1 MEGMSESTTTPY
13 SPVRVGVLDNDS
25 CALECIVALLA
36 RLNTPNRQI
45 DAWASNNPAQAIQE
59 CRFCVRRTNVILV
72 DMALNGLTGAQ
83 IAARLRRDVPDIGI
97 IGMTAYQPELYREQ
111 LHAAGA
117 QALLDKSTL
126 RKTLPL
132 ALDAVSRG
140 LAYPADGGFDSVV
153 QSRMAASDET
163 AKRQVVWLT
172 VTERRVLSL
181 SMSSMNTREI
191 AQTLHVSAD
200 TVFSHRRNIKNKLHS
215 NTWYDVMDLCRSMH
229 IA

>member
-1 MEGMSESTTTPY
+1 M
-13 SPVRVGVLDNDS
+13 
-25 CALECIVALLA
+25 
-36 RLNTPNRQI
+36 
-45 DAWASNNPAQAIQE
+45 
-59 CRFCVRRTNVILV
+59 RRTNVILV

-153 QSRMAASDET
+153 LSRMAASDET

-181 SMSSMNTREI
+181 SMSSMSAHVTPQSPRSDSRLNRKTSMSDRREI
-191 AQTLHVSAD
+191 PSTSYVLPSS
-200 TVFSHRRNIKNKLHS
+200 TNL
-215 NTWYDVMDLCRSMH
+215 TMLLL
-229 IA
+229 